1 MATASH
7 MFPFMLT
14 LPDGTLH
21 DAVRIYGETLEA
33 VAEWCGGEVGGAAI
47 PGKGTVAGILYPT
60 GKGHDAFAPVG
71 SYLLRGS
78 VSVQHMSAEEFNKI
92 LHEPLTAHAHPDG
105 AADHRHSTPQRSRTP
120 IRASRRPRAP
130 QHGTQSRSQSPRS
143 SQTSTR
149 RTRTPTH
156 RRRALGKAAIRLQ
169 LALPSSPTHQPP
181 RRTHRR
187 PMGTTHHP
195 LHRNP
200 LHVGPVRVEQQ
211 AWT

>member
-1 MATASH
+1 MASASH

-78 VSVQHMSAEEFNKI
+78 VFVQFFND
-92 LHEPLTAHAHPDG
+92 TA
-105 AADHRHSTPQRSRTP
+105 TTE
-120 IRASRRPRAP
+120 IY
-130 QHGTQSRSQSPRS
+130 
-143 SQTSTR
+143 TS
-149 RTRTPTH
+149 
-156 RRRALGKAAIRLQ
+156 L
-169 LALPSSPTHQPP
+169 
-181 RRTHRR
+181 
-187 PMGTTHHP
+187 
-195 LHRNP
+195 
-200 LHVGPVRVEQQ
+200 
-211 AWT
+211 